1 LTPGREDGPVRLSI
15 SGSGSEVVLAVAAG
29 TLFHKASARYD
40 EARVASASRQ
50 LVECLARAA
59 RQRTLGQAG
68 LADLRTLG
76 EELYRALFPPAI
88 RDDLSEVE
96 GRPLVLEMDERFV
109 SVPWELVYD
118 GHAFMC
124 RRFDL
129 GRAVFTPQP
138 RRAGPT
144 RKIARP
150 ASLLVLCSDPAGDLP
165 AVAAEG
171 EAIVTALESHKGVSV
186 RMASGKDVETVRAWM
201 KDHDLLHYAGH
212 ADHVKDDPSQSGWR
226 LEGGK
231 LTARD
236 VADLAGGRPMPLIVF
251 SNACAS
257 SHEGRWDADDPGRV
271 FGLANAFLLAGVKYY
286 IGTQWEVVDANSKV
300 FARAFYTELGRG
312 RSVGGAVRR
321 AREAVIVAEGEASLG
336 WASYVL
342 YGDPVYA
349 PLSGDDAGA
358 DEPTLPTPAEIASR
372 ESIKGV
378 VKRIQRPSLPAVRS
392 APPPAAPARAAPP
405 RADFPWV
412 VIAVVAAVVA
422 IAAAVFTVLR

>member
-1 LTPGREDGPVRLSI
+1 VTVAADDGPVRLSI

-29 TLFHKASARYD
+29 TLLHKASARYD
-40 EARVASASRQ
+40 EERI
-50 LVECLARAA
+50 ARAA
-59 RQRTLGQAG
+59 RQLIECLARGARQRTLTQAG

-76 EELYRALFPPAI
+76 EELYRALFPPAV

-96 GRPLVLEMDERFV
+96 GRPLLLEMDERFV
-109 SVPWELVYD
+109 TVPWELVYD
-118 GHAFMC
+118 GHSFLC

-150 ASLLVLCSDPAGDLP
+150 AQLLVLCSDPAGDLP
-165 AVAAEG
+165 AVNAEG
-171 EAIVTALESHKGVSV
+171 EAIVAALEAHKGVSV
-186 RMASGKDVETVRAWM
+186 RMASGKGVETVRGWM
-201 KDHDLLHYAGH
+201 KDFDLLHFAGH
-212 ADHVKDDPSQSGWR
+212 ADHVRAEPAQSGWR
-226 LEGGK
+226 LADGK

-236 VADLAGGRPMPLIVF
+236 VADLAGGRPMPLLVF

-257 SHEGRWDADDPGRV
+257 SHEGKWEGDDPGRV

-286 IGTQWEVVDANSKV
+286 LGTQWEVVDANSKI
-300 FARAFYTELGRG
+300 FARAFYAELGRG
-312 RSVGGAVRR
+312 RSVGAAVRR

-349 PLSGDDAGA
+349 PLSGDDAA
-358 DEPTLPTPAEIASR
+358 DSEPTLPTPAEIASR

-378 VKRIQRPSLPAVRS
+378 VKRIQRPRPALRS
-392 APPPAAPARAAPP
+392 EPAPAPPPAVAHRGV
-405 RADFPWV
+405 PW
-412 VIAVVAAVVA
+412 IYIGLAIVVAAA
-422 IAAAVFTVLR
+422 GLAFALFR